1 MQKFRQRRV
10 TIKKKLIY
18 SYLTGVIIPFLLFSL
33 AFFQIQKN
41 TMKNTAADIAY
52 NELMQITGL
61 MDGEFEQLKSVSNL
75 LYLDNELNDFIKEY
89 NQNIH
94 FNPNI
99 EHLNHILGKYN
110 AGISNVNFSSVIVTN
125 RGQFLGDATLIHKA
139 DSLEITDKDWYQ
151 SLIDKPS
158 GILWLKDETLD
169 KIFTTPGQNYIYLIR
184 ELQDRKTW
192 DKTGILILGISEN
205 ELRKLYSGYIDE
217 YSSIYIIDEQN
228 NLISN
233 IDNLNFNKIPHMVI
247 NYMYKYSG
255 SNIVS
260 KVNNEKILMT
270 HYTIKTTNWKV
281 FLMDDLNHLLSNF
294 NSINYLYLV
303 VIGIYFIITIIL
315 CSVFLTKFTKPIQ
328 VLYQNMEK
336 VKANNFDVTVPILS
350 NDEIGDLSHK
360 FNSMIER
367 IKQLMENLLKE
378 QEEKRQAELITL
390 QTQIN
395 PHFLYNTLASI
406 RYLIYTEK
414 KEDVDNIILSLI
426 RILKNSL
433 SDTEEFVSIQK
444 EISILED
451 YILIQK
457 FAFSQKVTVDIHMEE
472 DILSCKTI
480 KLILQPLVENAFMH
494 GLKPKN
500 SNGYLSIKGYSR
512 ENMVCFEIYDNG
524 VGFIPKADIK
534 KKYRRGIGLQNVK
547 DRIELTFGKKY
558 SLNIDSRP
566 DEFTKITIN
575 IPKIASEE
583 EFVYYEHFDS

>member
-1 MQKFRQRRV
+1 MQKFSQRRV

-18 SYLTGVIIPFLLFSL
+18 IYLTGVIIPFLLFSL
-33 AFFQIQKN
+33 ALFQIQKN
-41 TMKNTAADIAY
+41 AMKNTAADIAY

-61 MDGEFEQLKSVSNL
+61 MDGEFEQLKSVSN
-75 LYLDNELNDFIKEY
+75 NFIKEY

-94 FNPNI
+94 FNPDI
-99 EHLNHILGKYN
+99 GHLNHILGKYN
-110 AGISNVNFSSVIVTN
+110 AGISNVNFSSVLITN

-139 DSLEITDKDWYQ
+139 DSLEITEKNWYQ
-151 SLIDKPS
+151 NLLDKPS
-158 GILWLKDETLD
+158 EILWLKDETLD
-169 KIFTTPGQNYIYLIR
+169 NIFTSPGQDYIYLIR

-192 DKTGILILGISEN
+192 DKTGILILGISES
-205 ELRKLYSGYIDE
+205 ELRKLYSGYVDE
-217 YSSIYIIDEQN
+217 YSSIYILDEEN

-233 IDNLNFNKIPHMVI
+233 IDNLNFNKIPHMVF

-281 FLMDDLNHLLSNF
+281 FLMEDLNHLLSNF
-294 NSINYLYLV
+294 NSINYLYLSV
-303 VIGIYFIITIIL
+303 MVIYFIITIML
-315 CSVFLTKFTKPIQ
+315 CSVFLTKFTKPIR

-451 YILIQK
+451 YIFIQK
-457 FAFSQKVTVDIHMEE
+457 FAFSNTVTVDIHMEE
-472 DILSCKTI
+472 DILECKTI
-480 KLILQPLVENAFMH
+480 KLLLQPLVENAFMH

-500 SNGYLSIKGYSR
+500 NTGYLSIRGYSH
-512 ENMVCFEIYDNG
+512 ENMVYFEIYDNG
-524 VGFIPKADIK
+524 VGFVPKADIK
-534 KKYRRGIGLQNVK
+534 KKHRRGIGLQNVK
-547 DRIELTFGKKY
+547 DRIGLTFGKKY
-558 SLNIDSRP
+558 GLHIESKP
-566 DEFTKITIN
+566 DEFTKITMN

-583 EFVYYEHFDS
+583 EFVYYEHFNS

>member
-1 MQKFRQRRV
+1 MHKFRQRRV

-75 LYLDNELNDFIKEY
+75 LYLDNELNNFIKEY

-151 SLIDKPS
+151 SLLDKPS

-169 KIFTTPGQNYIYLIR
+169 KIFTTRGQNYIYLIR
-184 ELQDRKTW
+184 ELQDRESW

-233 IDNLNFNKIPHMVI
+233 IDNLNFNKIPHMVF

-281 FLMDDLNHLLSNF
+281 FLMDDLNNLLSYF

-303 VIGIYFIITIIL
+303 VIGIYFIFTIIL

-433 SDTEEFVSIQK
+433 SNTEEFVSIQK

-500 SNGYLSIKGYSR
+500 SNGYMSIKGYSR

-534 KKYRRGIGLQNVK
+534 KKHRRGIGLQNVK

-558 SLNIDSRP
+558 SLNIESRP

>member
-1 MQKFRQRRV
+1 
-10 TIKKKLIY
+10 
-18 SYLTGVIIPFLLFSL
+18 
-33 AFFQIQKN
+33 
-41 TMKNTAADIAY
+41 
-52 NELMQITGL
+52 
-61 MDGEFEQLKSVSNL
+61 
-75 LYLDNELNDFIKEY
+75 
-89 NQNIH
+89 
-94 FNPNI
+94 
-99 EHLNHILGKYN
+99 
-110 AGISNVNFSSVIVTN
+110 
-125 RGQFLGDATLIHKA
+125 
-139 DSLEITDKDWYQ
+139 
-151 SLIDKPS
+151 
-158 GILWLKDETLD
+158 
-169 KIFTTPGQNYIYLIR
+169 
-184 ELQDRKTW
+184 
-192 DKTGILILGISEN
+192 
-205 ELRKLYSGYIDE
+205 
-217 YSSIYIIDEQN
+217 
-228 NLISN
+228 
-233 IDNLNFNKIPHMVI
+233 
-247 NYMYKYSG
+247 
-255 SNIVS
+255 
-260 KVNNEKILMT
+260 
-270 HYTIKTTNWKV
+270 
-281 FLMDDLNHLLSNF
+281 MDDLNHLLSNF

-433 SDTEEFVSIQK
+433 SNTEEFVSIQK

-500 SNGYLSIKGYSR
+500 SNGYLSIKGYSH

-524 VGFIPKADIK
+524 VGFIPEADIK
-534 KKYRRGIGLQNVK
+534 KKHRRGIGLQNVK

-575 IPKIASEE
+575 IPKIACEE

>member
-1 MQKFRQRRV
+1 MHKFRQRRV

-75 LYLDNELNDFIKEY
+75 LYLDNELNNFIKEY

-151 SLIDKPS
+151 SLLDKPS

-233 IDNLNFNKIPHMVI
+233 IDNLNFNKIPHMVF

-270 HYTIKTTNWKV
+270 HYTINTTNWKV
-281 FLMDDLNHLLSNF
+281 FLMDDLNHLLSYF

-303 VIGIYFIITIIL
+303 VIGIYFIFTIIL

-433 SDTEEFVSIQK
+433 SNTEEFVSIQK

-534 KKYRRGIGLQNVK
+534 KKHRRGIGLQNVK

-558 SLNIDSRP
+558 SLNIESRP